1 MQTPF
6 NEFPIEEIPDDDFL
20 FYRIHKTK
28 IDFDEKD
35 EKKKIKPLAFD
46 PQPQGS
52 TQMSTDWGKYSTAID
67 AQNRARVPTDNG
79 IVSFLVREVRDI
91 PPLNVVHDPTITEH
105 FKNRAH
111 AIILEVP
118 PRKNDIG
125 IRLKLRDICSW
136 AIPIT

>member
-1 MQTPF
+1 MQTPSD
-6 NEFPIEEIPDDDFL
+6 EFPIEEIPDIDFL
-20 FYRIHKTK
+20 FYCIHKTK
-28 IDFDEKD
+28 IDFDEQD

-46 PQPQGS
+46 PQPKGS
-52 TQMSTDWGKYSTAID
+52 THMSTDWSKYSTAID
-67 AQNRARVPTDNG
+67 AQNRRKVPADNG
-79 IVSFLVREVRDI
+79 IVSFSVKDVRDI
-91 PPLNVVHDPTITEH
+91 PLNVVHDPSITEH

-136 AIPIT
+136 AIPIA